1 MSNQEWR
8 LAKYPEG
15 MLKES
20 DFQVADVVEPK
31 EEDLQDG
38 EVLVELE
45 ALSVDPYMRGRMTG
59 VDSYMP
65 SFKIDGPIAGF
76 AAGTVLKSKSGLKE
90 GTHVS
95 GVLPFRKRLIVK
107 AASVFPITPSEK
119 CPITQFIGCLG
130 MPGLTAYLSLKHIA
144 DPKEGQY
151 AFVSGGAGAVGST
164 VIQLLKSKGV
174 KVIASAGTDEKVAL
188 CKELGADAAFNYKT
202 VGEGPELEK
211 TLAEFA
217 KDGLNLYYDN
227 VGGRTLEAAL
237 NSMAQLGVIVSC
249 GSISQ
254 YNNKER
260 SEAFGIKNLFMVTVK
275 SLKVEGFIVTTWA
288 SEFPAATMELA
299 KLFIA
304 GKLVGKQTVLEGFD
318 KMPRAMVGLF
328 TGDNVGKMIVKC

>member
-1 MSNQEWR
+1 MIT
-8 LAKYPEG
+8 
-15 MLKES
+15 ES
-20 DFQVADVVEPK
+20 VFSLADVPEPK
-31 EEDLQDG
+31 EEDLKDG

-45 ALSVDPYMRGRMTG
+45 AMSVDPYMRGRMTSRK
-59 VDSYMP
+59 SYIP
-65 SFKIDGPIAGF
+65 AFEVGGPIAGYV
-76 AAGTVLKSKSGLKE
+76 AGKVLKSKADLKE
-90 GTHVS
+90 GAHVS
-95 GVLPFRKRLIVK
+95 GMLPFRKRQIVK
-107 AASVFPITPSEK
+107 AASVFPVTPSEK

-237 NSMAQLGVIVSC
+237 NSMAQQGVIVSC
-249 GSISQ
+249 GAISQ
-254 YNNKER
+254 YNHSAP
-260 SEAFGIKNLFMVTVK
+260 SEAFGIKNLFMITVK
-275 SLKVEGFIVTTWA
+275 SLKMQGFIVTNWL

-318 KMPRAMVGLF
+318 KMPKAMMGLF
-328 TGDNVGKMIVKC
+328 TGDNIGKMIVKC